1 MYEFISYIL
10 VSLLNN
16 RLSCSFSH
24 MDFFLGYS
32 PNRYKK
38 VSVFNTDYT
47 VEISQI
53 WEEEDVDKPISLFC
67 TTAFCF

>member
-1 MYEFISYIL
+1 
-10 VSLLNN
+10 
-16 RLSCSFSH
+16 

-53 WEEEDVDKPISLFC
+53 REEEDVDKPISLFC